1 MKKLISII
9 TAAAT
14 VFLIAANPI
23 QAEQIVIQKG
33 DTLWDLSREYN
44 TTVESIME
52 ENNLVDDLIFANDI
66 LEISP
71 LNNLTITEGETLTQP
86 FQDEKQA
93 ENNSVQAANLVET
106 EEPAPK
112 EETATEEPAGKEITV
127 AATAYTANCKGCSG
141 ITKTGVDLNANP
153 DQKVIAVDPAV
164 IPLGSKVH
172 VEGYGYATAEDI
184 GGGING
190 HEIDVFIPKQSDA
203 LEWGRKQ
210 VKVTIID

>member
-52 ENNLVDDLIFANDI
+52 ENNLVDDLIFPNDI

-71 LNNLTITEGETLTQP
+71 IKNLTITEGETLTQP
-86 FQDEKQA
+86 FQDEEQA

>member
-71 LNNLTITEGETLTQP
+71 INNLTITEGETLTQP
-86 FQDEKQA
+86 FQDEEQA
-93 ENNSVQAANLVET
+93 KNNSVQAANLVET

>member
-52 ENNLVDDLIFANDI
+52 ENNLVDDLIFPNDI

-71 LNNLTITEGETLTQP
+71 INNLTITEGETLTQP

-141 ITKTGVDLNANP
+141 ITKTGVNLNANP

>member
-71 LNNLTITEGETLTQP
+71 INNLTITEGETLTQP

>member
-52 ENNLVDDLIFANDI
+52 ENNLVDDLIFPNDI

-71 LNNLTITEGETLTQP
+71 INNLTITEGETLTQP
-86 FQDEKQA
+86 FQDEEQT

>member
-52 ENNLVDDLIFANDI
+52 ENNLVDDLIFPNDI

-71 LNNLTITEGETLTQP
+71 IKNLTITEGDTLTQP
-86 FQDEKQA
+86 FQDEEQT
-93 ENNSVQAANLVET
+93 ENNSVQATNLVET

>member
-33 DTLWDLSREYN
+33 DTLWDLSKEYN

-71 LNNLTITEGETLTQP
+71 INNLTITEGETLTQP
-86 FQDEKQA
+86 FQDEEQTEK
-93 ENNSVQAANLVET
+93 NSVQAANLVET

-112 EETATEEPAGKEITV
+112 EETAAEEPAGKEITV

>member
-52 ENNLVDDLIFANDI
+52 ENNLVDDLIFPNNM

-71 LNNLTITEGETLTQP
+71 IKNLTITGDLTQ
-86 FQDEKQA
+86 FSG
-93 ENNSVQAANLVET
+93 ENKL
-106 EEPAPK
+106 
-112 EETATEEPAGKEITV
+112 
-127 AATAYTANCKGCSG
+127 
-141 ITKTGVDLNANP
+141 KTIQYKLL
-153 DQKVIAVDPAV
+153 I
-164 IPLGSKVH
+164 
-172 VEGYGYATAEDI
+172 
-184 GGGING
+184 
-190 HEIDVFIPKQSDA
+190 
-203 LEWGRKQ
+203 
-210 VKVTIID
+210 

>member
-1 MKKLISII
+1 MKKIILLI

-14 VFLIAANPI
+14 VFLIAASPI
-23 QAEQIVIQKG
+23 HAEQIVIQKG
-33 DTLWDLSREYN
+33 DTLWNLSREYN

-52 ENNLVDDLIFANDI
+52 ENNLVDDLIFPNNV

-71 LNNLTITEGETLTQP
+71 LKNLTITEE
-86 FQDEKQA
+86 
-93 ENNSVQAANLVET
+93 QAANLVET
-106 EEPAPK
+106 EGPTPK
-112 EETATEEPAGKEITV
+112 EETVTEEPAGKEITV
-127 AATAYTANCKGCSG
+127 AATAYTANCKGCSA

-153 DQKVIAVDPAV
+153 DQKLIAVDPAV

-210 VKVTIID
+210 VKVTIIN